1 MTLHL
6 GGPCSTLGQGIFPF
20 FIFRHLSGLFHVSL
34 LAEVFFPYFSINLV
48 KCILTG
54 LTTTSFAVKLSTSLA
69 VKLSTSLVVKQF
81 LSLAV
86 KQFTSLAVKR
96 FTSLVVKRST
106 SLAVKRP
113 SRLVVRQFTSSV
125 VRGP

>member
-20 FIFRHLSGLFHVSL
+20 FILKQRSGLFHVSL

-48 KCILTG
+48 KCNLTG

-69 VKLSTSLVVKQF
+69 VK
-81 LSLAV
+81 
-86 KQFTSLAVKR
+86 QFTSLAVKW

-106 SLAVKRP
+106 SLVVKR
-113 SRLVVRQFTSSV
+113 SSSLVVRRFTSS
-125 VRGP
+125 GG